1 MIMTGADNPATVA
14 RATLAALGRRMT
26 ATPGPR
32 SKFLT
37 WSLMTAPRFLRV
49 RIIGKIMAS
58 MTRPTS

>member
-14 RATLAALGRRMT
+14 RATVAALGRRMT
-26 ATPGPR
+26 TTPGPR

-58 MTRPTS
+58 MTPPTP